1 MKVKVFAHKHPVLAL
16 YIKRLSFP
24 ISWPW
29 HHCQKSIDN
38 ICVDYFWI
46 LFVTLINM
54 SNFCQYNTIFR
65 SDSIKWDVWFLKK
78 GYVIAILG
86 SLYLYLH
93 FRVNFS
99 VSAKNPAW
107 ILIGIALHLSARLRM
122 IYVLT
127 ILNRLVHGQ
136 FRSPLIFLAVF
147 IQSCTYFVK
156 FILNYSIFLCYD
168 K

>member
-1 MKVKVFAHKHPVLAL
+1 ML
-16 YIKRLSFP
+16 
-24 ISWPW
+24 
-29 HHCQKSIDN
+29 
-38 ICVDYFWI
+38 
-46 LFVTLINM
+46 
-54 SNFCQYNTIFR
+54 
-65 SDSIKWDVWFLKK
+65 
-78 GYVIAILG
+78 AILG

-93 FRVNFS
+93 FRMSFS

-127 ILNRLVHGQ
+127 ILNHLVHGQ

-168 K
+168 KQYFQTSVSRCSLLVYKNIISFYILTLSCYLAKLNFQFQQMFLRDFLEFTSQKMISSTKTTLFFQFFFLSYCTV